1 MKSDNFQNSP
11 KSAVEKIIDMIPTSA
26 DFAMVL
32 TFNKGQKK
40 EEAID
45 KILYALNVIEPEY
58 AHRMPLA
65 NNSTIL
71 ILLGNGL
78 CEEKTRR
85 DSTLKI
91 YEILKKVFSD
101 YVSNGSIN
109 VQLYI
114 DVDFYDEID
123 NTELEAKRCVFVQN
137 ITSANPLNES
147 FNDALLD
154 DNRFGNED
162 LKIVT
167 TRV

>member
-1 MKSDNFQNSP
+1 
-11 KSAVEKIIDMIPTSA
+11 MIPTSA

-78 CEEKTRR
+78 FEEKTRR

-91 YEILKKVFSD
+91 YEADRVLICS
-101 YVSNGSIN
+101 SG
-109 VQLYI
+109 
-114 DVDFYDEID
+114 
-123 NTELEAKRCVFVQN
+123 TEEN
-137 ITSANPLNES
+137 ITLPC
-147 FNDALLD
+147 
-154 DNRFGNED
+154 
-162 LKIVT
+162 K
-167 TRV
+167 

>member
-65 NNSTIL
+65 NNS
-71 ILLGNGL
+71 
-78 CEEKTRR
+78 RR